1 LLHVP
6 QMVPPSHAERIA
18 LLAALVTLCA
28 CAGLAREVREYT
40 YPRDFE
46 YLGEGEIHSVMG
58 QLAVNVRALDALL
71 AEGAPPS
78 GAQRERV
85 VELLRAMEQVA
96 RALGSDEVRS
106 NHAKLDLGSDAFR
119 ERLAAARRAAQRDPP
134 DYYLAGSVS
143 GACRYCHHP

>member
-1 LLHVP
+1 
-6 QMVPPSHAERIA
+6 
-18 LLAALVTLCA
+18 
-28 CAGLAREVREYT
+28 
-40 YPRDFE
+40 
-46 YLGEGEIHSVMG
+46 
-58 QLAVNVRALDALL
+58 
-71 AEGAPPS
+71 
-78 GAQRERV
+78 